1 MGWNILSYPQ
11 YIINVRK
18 YLDYRHK
25 MATRELF
32 SSCYNRFYMKNVL
45 GTGVAAFDRY
55 VTGELDTLDLQEI
68 KSRFVFLT
76 DNLIAAANQLP
87 NYYKILLLS
96 QTVQMVLGGLKA
108 ATSISLD
115 KHLIEEYIHR
125 GLLETLD
132 MSILNKVLYDNFS
145 VCVTEKTDG
154 YNADTLDYF
163 IYNPNLL
170 STMSRKFSGLT
181 SYNDENINQWLQY
194 NSDKPLDYLHGI
206 LYGYP
211 LSSIKQFLKYQT
223 MYACRVDGRRIINN
237 YGEAYIVWDEQ
248 MRRDVLMREQVKETF
263 FTQLASNL
271 GYRQLTKSLHAVAQE
286 YRAVG
291 SEVNFEKMLSYYHNF
306 INH

>member
-1 MGWNILSYPQ
+1 M
-11 YIINVRK
+11 
-18 YLDYRHK
+18 
-25 MATRELF
+25 
-32 SSCYNRFYMKNVL
+32 YMDNAK

-55 VTGELDTLDLQEI
+55 VTAELDTLDLQEI
-68 KSRFVFLT
+68 KSRFVFLS
-76 DNLIAAANQLP
+76 DNLIAASAQLP

-115 KHLIEEYIHR
+115 KQLIDEYIHR
-125 GLLETLD
+125 GLLDKLD
-132 MSILNKVLYDNFS
+132 MNILNSVLYDNFS
-145 VCVTEKTDG
+145 IRVTEKIDG

-170 STMSRKFSGLT
+170 STLSRKFSGLT
-181 SYNDENINQWLQY
+181 SYNEENINQWLQH
-194 NSDKPLDYLHGI
+194 NSDKPIDYLHGI

-211 LSSIKQFLKYQT
+211 LSAIKQFLKYQT
-223 MYACRVDGRRIINN
+223 MFACRVDGRHIINN
-237 YGEAYIVWDEQ
+237 YGEAYIVWDDQ

-263 FTQLASNL
+263 FTQLASSPS
-271 GYRQLTKSLHAVAQE
+271 YRQFTKSLQLVAQE

-291 SEVNFEKMLSYYHNF
+291 SEINFEKMLSYYHHF